1 MARIRLGIAGWV
13 FDEWR
18 GGAFY
23 PEGLKQKEELAYAS
37 RHLGVIEINSTFYS
51 HQKAQS
57 FRNWAAETPED
68 FMFTVKGHQ
77 FVTHIKRLKDVE
89 LPLANFFAS
98 GVLALGRRLGPFC
111 WQLPPNLKYD
121 PARMEA
127 FLALLPKDPDAL
139 LALAKKNEG
148 LKTEPFLDASGV
160 EKIRHAIEVRHESFA
175 NPGFI
180 ELMRAHNVALVTAD
194 TAEWPTTDVTA
205 DFVYCRLQGAPGKD
219 HYEPAEIETRARWLD
234 AWSKGEVPVEAPI
247 LAAPAEAAARDVFAF
262 FVSTDKKHAP
272 RNAMT
277 VMQQLAIAAPQ

>member
-23 PEGLKQKEELAYAS
+23 PEGLKQKEELAFTS

-57 FRNWAAETPED
+57 FLNWAAETPED
-68 FMFTVKGHQ
+68 FVFTVKGHQ
-77 FVTHIKRLKDVE
+77 LITHIKRLKDVE
-89 LPLANFFAS
+89 QALANFFAS
-98 GVLALGRRLGPFC
+98 GVLALGKRLGPFC

-121 PARMEA
+121 KDRIET
-127 FLALLPKDPDAL
+127 FLSLLPKDKDAL
-139 LALAKKNEG
+139 MVLAGKNQGLKNE
-148 LKTEPFLDASGV
+148 PYLDAADIGPV
-160 EKIRHAIEVRHESFA
+160 RHAIEVRHESFA
-175 NPGFI
+175 NPEFI
-180 ELMRAHNVALVTAD
+180 DLMRAHNVALVTAD

-205 DFVYCRLQGAPGKD
+205 DFVYCRLQGAPGKEQ
-219 HYEPAEIETRARWLD
+219 YEAAEIDARAKWLQ
-234 AWSKGEVPVEAPI
+234 AWSKGEVAEGAPT
-247 LAAPAEAAARDVFAF
+247 LTPARTGAPRDVFAF

-277 VMQQLAIAAPQ
+277 VMEKLAIAPPQ

>member
-37 RHLGVIEINSTFYS
+37 RHLGAIEINSTFYS

-68 FMFTVKGHQ
+68 FVFSVKGHQ
-77 FVTHIKRLKDVE
+77 LITHIKRLKDVE

-121 PARMEA
+121 KARIEA
-127 FLALLPKDPDAL
+127 FLALLPQDKDAL
-139 LALAKKNEG
+139 LALAGRHQG
-148 LKTEPFLDASGV
+148 LKNDPFLDASDIGP
-160 EKIRHAIEVRHESFA
+160 IRHAIEVRHESFA
-175 NPGFI
+175 NPEFI
-180 ELMRAHNVALVTAD
+180 GLMRAHNVALVTAD
-194 TAEWPTTDVTA
+194 SAEWPTTDITA
-205 DFVYCRLQGAPGKD
+205 DFVYCRLQGAPGREQ
-219 HYEPAEIETRARWLD
+219 YEPAELESRARWLA
-234 AWSKGEVPVEAPI
+234 AWSKGE
-247 LAAPAEAAARDVFAF
+247 APAEAPTITPASAGAPRDVYAF

-272 RNAMT
+272 RNAMR
-277 VMQQLAIAAPQ
+277 VMETLAIAPSQ